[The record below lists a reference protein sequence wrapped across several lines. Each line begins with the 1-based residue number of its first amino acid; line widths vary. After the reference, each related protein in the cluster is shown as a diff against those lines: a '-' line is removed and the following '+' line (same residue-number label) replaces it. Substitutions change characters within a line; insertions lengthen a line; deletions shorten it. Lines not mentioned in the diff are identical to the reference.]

1 MEAKKYL
8 GQIAD
13 SNTEVVGYLIEQRE
27 SLGNGCY
34 SDKKQYLIYVTEFS
48 MPNSIIRGGF
58 IVKEE
63 TIKEFYPCVVCG
75 LNGVKEE
82 YFNSACSDKCYKEL

>member
-1 MEAKKYL
+1 MEVKKYKA
-8 GQIAD
+8 IISD
-13 SNTEVVGYLIEQRE
+13 SNEEVVGYLIEQRE

-34 SDKKQYLIYVTEFS
+34 SDKKQYCIYITEFS

-58 IVKEE
+58 VVKEE

-75 LNGVKEE
+75 MNEVKKE
-82 YFNSACSDKCYKEL
+82 YFNSICSEKCYREL

>member
-13 SNTEVVGYLIEQRE
+13 SNTEIIGYLIEQRE

-34 SDKKQYLIYVTEFS
+34 SDKKQYCICVTEFS
-48 MPNSIIRGGF
+48 MPNSETRGCF
-58 IVKEE
+58 IVKKE
-63 TIKEFYPCVVCG
+63 TIKEFYSCVVCG
-75 LNGVKEE
+75 VNEVKKE

>member
-27 SLGNGCY
+27 SLGNG
-34 SDKKQYLIYVTEFS
+34 
-48 MPNSIIRGGF
+48 
-58 IVKEE
+58 
-63 TIKEFYPCVVCG
+63 
-75 LNGVKEE
+75 
-82 YFNSACSDKCYKEL
+82 